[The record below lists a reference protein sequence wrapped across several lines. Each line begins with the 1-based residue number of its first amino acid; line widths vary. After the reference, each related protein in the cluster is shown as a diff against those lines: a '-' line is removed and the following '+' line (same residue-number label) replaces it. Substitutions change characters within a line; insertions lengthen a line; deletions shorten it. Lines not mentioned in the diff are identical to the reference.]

1 VPTPSEDDH
10 VANKKY
16 VDDTLSGLNF
26 SKMFG
31 TGELGAVVNPS
42 WTDIGI
48 YDCESLEISAPV
60 TLPWLSIIRV
70 RGNCT
75 ISNTATVTR
84 KANTISASDEAIL
97 LALGAPII
105 RCSDSTT
112 QGGGDQGGG
121 GSLGLLHGAQSNNS
135 TVTNRLG
142 AGGNV
147 PGGGGSGLGG
157 PATKASLSMW
167 KTLPLVFG
175 GASAASASAGGVCV
189 LLVAG
194 DLLMTGGVINA
205 DGRTPTSGDA
215 GGGAGGYIAVHCNG
229 VLTDGTFEANGGDG
243 DDNTAQ
249 DGGGG
254 AAGVVVIRTRDV
266 AGTPNVIAGG
276 GNAVND
282 ENPEAGSGSYFFRVT
297 VNNGGLIVATLPGGN
312 SAVSYDG
319 TDGVVVPITLTDNQF
334 DQLSVPWLE

>member
-1 VPTPSEDDH
+1 
-10 VANKKY
+10 
-16 VDDTLSGLNF
+16 
-26 SKMFG
+26 
-31 TGELGAVVNPS
+31 
-42 WTDIGI
+42 
-48 YDCESLEISAPV
+48 
-60 TLPWLSIIRV
+60 
-70 RGNCT
+70 
-75 ISNTATVTR
+75 
-84 KANTISASDEAIL
+84 
-97 LALGAPII
+97 
-105 RCSDSTT
+105 
-112 QGGGDQGGG
+112 
-121 GSLGLLHGAQSNNS
+121 
-135 TVTNRLG
+135 
-142 AGGNV
+142 
-147 PGGGGSGLGG
+147 
-157 PATKASLSMW
+157 MW